1 MGTTGDKREHEEA
14 SANNRE
20 CAGTTANEWEHQ
32 VGSKNKNSGEGG
44 DNIKQGK
51 TTGKERE

>member
-32 VGSKNKNSGEGG
+32 VGSKNKNIGEGG